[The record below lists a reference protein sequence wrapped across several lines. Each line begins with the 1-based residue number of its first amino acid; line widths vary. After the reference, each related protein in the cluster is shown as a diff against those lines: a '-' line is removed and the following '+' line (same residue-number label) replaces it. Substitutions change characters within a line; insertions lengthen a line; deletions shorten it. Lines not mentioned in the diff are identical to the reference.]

1 VAGIKTVIDAYVVSG
16 LSLLLGWGWTQEV
29 NLLSDLRNYTYYI
42 PGPHGSLNEL
52 PVPGL
57 MTEAEAETEYVMEG
71 EIIMEG
77 AMIREETL
85 PARET
90 PTPLGVNGEHSDKE
104 CRLDEL
110 ISVDMFVTEDETI
123 SDAEFFADA
132 VSCQSSDNELF

>member
-1 VAGIKTVIDAYVVSG
+1 
-16 LSLLLGWGWTQEV
+16 
-29 NLLSDLRNYTYYI
+29 LLSDLGNYTYYI

-52 PVPGL
+52 PVPVL
-57 MTEAEAETEYVMEG
+57 MTEAEAEMEYIIEG

-90 PTPLGVNGEHSDKE
+90 LTPLRVNGEHSDKE
-104 CRLDEL
+104 CRLDKL
-110 ISVDMFVTEDETI
+110 ISVDMFIMEDETI

-132 VSCQSSDNELF
+132 VSY

>member
-1 VAGIKTVIDAYVVSG
+1 
-16 LSLLLGWGWTQEV
+16 LGWTQEV
-29 NLLSDLRNYTYYI
+29 NLLSDLGNYTYYI

-57 MTEAEAETEYVMEG
+57 MTEAEAEAETEYAMEG
-71 EIIMEG
+71 EITMEA

-85 PARET
+85 PAGET
-90 PTPLGVNGEHSDKE
+90 PTPLGGGEEHSDKE

-110 ISVDMFVTEDETI
+110 ASVDMSATEDETI

-132 VSCQSSDNELF
+132 GSCQSSDDELFYIDRRKATRNG